1 MMWSAIKKVSSLFIV
16 LLFISACN
24 LRKDAEALIDSDTY
38 FIVDEGG
45 GFAGSY
51 VQFRINQNGRVEQF
65 NFKDYNYKEIAMVS
79 PADVDGF
86 FNKIEELELGE
97 LELSSPGNMS
107 RYIEINY
114 MGINDHKLIWAM
126 ESSSINPDVV
136 AFFTES
142 FTFCKK
148 LIE

>member
-1 MMWSAIKKVSSLFIV
+1 MRSILQKFIILSIATV
-16 LLFISACN
+16 LISGCG
-24 LRKDAEALIDSDTY
+24 LRKGSEELLDTNTY
-38 FIVDEGG
+38 FIIGEGG
-45 GFAGSY
+45 GFAGTY
-51 VQFRINQNGRVEQF
+51 IQFKINQNGRVEQF
-65 NFKDYNYKEIAMVS
+65 DFQEYNYKEIAMVS
-79 PADVDGF
+79 PADIDGF
-86 FNKIEELELGE
+86 FNKIEDLELGE

-114 MGINDHKLIWAM
+114 MGINNHKLIWAM
-126 ESSSINPDVV
+126 ESSSVNPDVV